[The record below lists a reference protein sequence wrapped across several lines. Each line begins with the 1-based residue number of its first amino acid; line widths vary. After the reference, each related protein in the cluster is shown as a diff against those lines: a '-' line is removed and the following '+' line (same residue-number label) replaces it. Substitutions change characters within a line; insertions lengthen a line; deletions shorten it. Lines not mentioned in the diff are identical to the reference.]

1 MIFASLPII
10 CYPIIREQNERNEPM
25 NLEELNNL
33 DLTELRQMRRD
44 VQKAIDS
51 FETRQRSAA
60 LAAVQAAAQEHG
72 FKLADLLDAA
82 SARKPVAPK
91 YQHPENPE
99 LTWTGARSQTALDRR
114 GAGRWREAGRF
125 CDLT

>member
-1 MIFASLPII
+1 M
-10 CYPIIREQNERNEPM
+10 
-25 NLEELNNL
+25 ELNNL

-72 FKLADLLDAA
+72 FKLADLMDAA

-99 LTWTGARSQTALDRR
+99 LTWTGRGRKPRWIADALDG
-114 GAGRWREAGRF
+114 GAKLEDFAI
-125 CDLT
+125 